1 MKKLIVTISPH
12 ERSSESIERIMWSVV
27 GALIPAII
35 ASVIFFKF
43 LALTVIII
51 SVLTA
56 VVTEYLT
63 RRLLKR
69 SNTIQD
75 GSAVVTGI
83 LFAFCI
89 PPSSPWWL
97 VMIGSFCAICL
108 VKELFGGLGANI
120 FNPALT
126 ARAIL
131 LASFP
136 VHMTTWISPFDA
148 VACATP
154 LGIIKEQLSVPL
166 PTYLDLFMGS
176 CGGCI
181 GETSALALLLGGL
194 FLLMRRIIYW
204 YYPVFYIGTIFIL
217 SYFVGRDPLYEIL
230 AGGVFLGAFFMI
242 TDMVTTPITRI
253 GAIIFSVGAGL
264 ITVLIRN
271 YGGYPEGVCYGILIM
286 NAFTPLIDR
295 VLSPRILG
303 AQWQKK

>member
-1 MKKLIVTISPH
+1 
-12 ERSSESIERIMWSVV
+12 MWSVV
-27 GALIPAII
+27 GALTPAMI
-35 ASVIFFKF
+35 ASILFFKW
-43 LALTVIII
+43 LALKVIII
-51 SVLTA
+51 SVIA
-56 VVTEYLT
+56 CVATEYFT
-63 RRLLKR
+63 RRILKR
-69 SNTIQD
+69 SNTIKD

-89 PPSSPWWL
+89 PPSSPWWMVL
-97 VMIGSFCAICL
+97 IGGFCAICL

-136 VHMTTWISPFDA
+136 VQMTTWINPFDA

-154 LGIIKEQLSVPL
+154 LGIIKEHLSVSL
-166 PTYLDLFMGS
+166 PSYLDLFLGKCAGS
-176 CGGCI
+176 I
-181 GETSALALLLGGL
+181 GETSALALLIGGI

-204 YYPVFYIGTIFIL
+204 YYPVFYIGTIFVL

-242 TDMVTTPITRI
+242 TDMVTTPMTRL
-253 GAIIFSVGAGL
+253 GAIVFSVGAGL

-271 YGGYPEGVCYGILIM
+271 YGGYPEGVCYSILIM

-295 VLSPRILG
+295 VLTPRILG
-303 AQWQKK
+303 APWQKK